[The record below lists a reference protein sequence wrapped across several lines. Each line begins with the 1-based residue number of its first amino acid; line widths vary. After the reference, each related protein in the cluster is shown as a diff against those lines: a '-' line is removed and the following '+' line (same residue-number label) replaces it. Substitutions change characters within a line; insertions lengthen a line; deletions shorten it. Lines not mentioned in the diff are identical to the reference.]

1 MKKYSFILLFLIGKL
16 IVSAQDYLT
25 PEEAVAIALEN
36 NFNIQIA
43 QNNLEIDEI
52 NVSRANAGMLP
63 SVTGA
68 FNLNNTISNS
78 TQERTD
84 GTVQELTNAHNNNM
98 NYGVN
103 LQWTVFDGFSM
114 FARYDQLKEFQKQ
127 GEAELQ
133 TQVVSLTTEVLV
145 TYYNL
150 IQQQAILEA
159 YHTAIDLSR
168 LRLETAQNR
177 FEIGKAAKLEVL
189 NAQVDLNT
197 DQTNLLRQQELIE
210 NTKTYLNLLLARE
223 LTTPINVGDDLAIDE
238 GLVLE
243 ELMSLAEHQNPQIQ
257 SALIEQQIAEH
268 ELRRIKGERFPQVS
282 LNTGYNFTH
291 SESSLGFARQNDG
304 RGFNYGVS
312 VSINIF
318 NGFLQKRNEGIAK
331 IRIENSQLGIE
342 QQKQRIESQLLSNFQ
357 TYLTQLE
364 LVGLEENNEAIAKE
378 NLDITLEKFRI
389 GTITT
394 LEVRTAQLNYINA
407 MTRVIEARFQ
417 AKVSEIRL
425 RELAGNVLD

>member
-407 MTRVIEARFQ
+407 MTRVSEARFQ